1 MDKIE
6 PKESVISFLN
16 YIIKDLTFSANPNF
30 KPIDDSTI
38 ELGLSLS
45 HSAEIDFDTHSAAI
59 GLGCKVSKGP
69 EGNQPFNM
77 AVELVGFFSFN
88 ALLEKEQATRLLRIN
103 TTAILFPYLRAIVS
117 TITSLSGFGGVI
129 LPIFNVQKMF
139 DTEEEKVSALKE

>member
-1 MDKIE
+1 MDKVE

-16 YIIKDLTFSANPNF
+16 YIIKDLAFSANPDF
-30 KPIDDSTI
+30 KPKDDNMI

-77 AVELVGFFSFN
+77 VIELVGFFSFSSDIDRER
-88 ALLEKEQATRLLRIN
+88 AARLLRIN

-117 TITSLSGFGGVI
+117 TVTALSGFGGVI
-129 LPIFNVQKMF
+129 LPIFNVQKML
-139 DTEEEKVSALKE
+139 DEQGEALATKD